1 MQSIQLF
8 SPVFPVFA
16 THRSSFTFKWRK
28 HKLEIENYEPGI
40 QPLAKKPKTTVMKT
54 RLYLKVL
61 SKRSTLLQTQVDTVV
76 PPSSPLLAGTD
87 QNKDDIAES
96 TPIS

>member
-28 HKLEIENYEPGI
+28 HKLEIENYESGI
-40 QPLAKKPKTTVMKT
+40 QLLVRKQKTTVMKT
-54 RLYLKVL
+54 RLCFKVL
-61 SKRSTLLQTQVDTVV
+61 SKRSTLLQIQVDAVM
-76 PPSSPLLAGTD
+76 PPSSPLLAGID
-87 QNKDDIAES
+87 QNKDNIAES